1 MFRFV
6 LQRLNFVYFFSAFEN
21 PYSHINM
28 SVTNNTITNYKTVTN
43 SKLTLSCFVFHLKN
57 AHIPLVSR
65 TILVERMPGVKKK
78 ALLKRYFGKKIRIS
92 KMKISKYVI
101 WAGYKHRAT
110 TGCATLKQGTTVLKM
125 KIKIVRLTMM
135 NFLQELL
142 IYKL

>member
-1 MFRFV
+1 
-6 LQRLNFVYFFSAFEN
+6 
-21 PYSHINM
+21 M

-43 SKLTLSCFVFHLKN
+43 SKLTISCFVFHLKN

-78 ALLKRYFGKKIRIS
+78 ALLQRYFGKKIRIS

-101 WAGYKHRAT
+101 WAGYKHGAT

>member
-1 MFRFV
+1 
-6 LQRLNFVYFFSAFEN
+6 
-21 PYSHINM
+21 M

-43 SKLTLSCFVFHLKN
+43 SKLTISCFVFHLKN

-65 TILVERMPGVKKK
+65 TILVERMPGVKRKK
-78 ALLKRYFGKKIRIS
+78 ALLQRYFGKKIRIS

>member
-1 MFRFV
+1 
-6 LQRLNFVYFFSAFEN
+6 
-21 PYSHINM
+21 M

-43 SKLTLSCFVFHLKN
+43 SKLTISCFVFHLKN
-57 AHIPLVSR
+57 AHIPLISR

-78 ALLKRYFGKKIRIS
+78 ALLQHYFGKKIRIS

-125 KIKIVRLTMM
+125 KNCAINNDECFAGIINIQIVTPILLTLSLM
-135 NFLQELL
+135 QGVQ
-142 IYKL
+142 